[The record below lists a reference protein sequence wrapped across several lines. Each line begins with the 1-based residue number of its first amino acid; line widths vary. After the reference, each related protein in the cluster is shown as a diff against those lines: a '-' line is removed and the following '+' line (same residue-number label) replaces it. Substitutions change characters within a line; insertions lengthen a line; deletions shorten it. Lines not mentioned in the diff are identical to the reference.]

1 MEHPSSVMNGAAST
15 ALVVAA
21 LRAIETA
28 NSAPLFTDQ
37 FAARLVQAAHMPK
50 PLPTHPDQVREEN
63 RVLFQLAVDSAA
75 LRTRYLDDYL
85 TGSPAPQ
92 VVILAAGLDTRS
104 FRLDWPPGCK
114 VFELDR
120 APVMEFKQKALD
132 EIGAR
137 ASCDRRP
144 VAVDLRDDWE
154 AALLEAGFDPF
165 RPTAWLIEGLL
176 PYLPASAEEKLFDAV
191 HRLSAA
197 GSSIGVWALA
207 QDTQSAGAPD
217 RRLSAMYADFGI
229 DITDMANTEPR
240 RNIIEHL
247 PSLAWKVEENTMDD
261 LSKRYQRP
269 LPSSRRR
276 LTFFTAQ
283 NSF

>member
-1 MEHPSSVMNGAAST
+1 MEHPSAVMNGAAST

-28 NSAPLFTDQ
+28 NSAPLFTDH
-37 FAARLVQAAHMPK
+37 FAARLVHAAHMPR
-50 PLPTHPDQVREEN
+50 PLPTHPDQMGEEN
-63 RVLFQLAVDSAA
+63 RVHFQLAVDSAA

-104 FRLDWPPGCK
+104 FRLDWQPGCR

-120 APVMEFKQKALD
+120 APVLEFKQKALD
-132 EIGAR
+132 EIDAR
-137 ASCDRRP
+137 ATCDRRP

-154 AALLEAGFDPF
+154 AALADAGFDPS

-217 RRLSAMYADFGI
+217 RRLSTMYADFGI
-229 DITDMANTEPR
+229 DITHMANTEPR

-247 PSLAWKVEENTMDD
+247 PSLAWKVKENTMDD

-269 LPSSRRR
+269 LPSARRR

>member
-1 MEHPSSVMNGAAST
+1 
-15 ALVVAA
+15 
-21 LRAIETA
+21 
-28 NSAPLFTDQ
+28 
-37 FAARLVQAAHMPK
+37 MPR
-50 PLPTHPDQVREEN
+50 PLPTDLDQVGEDDRD
-63 RVLFQLAVDSAA
+63 LFELAVDGAA

-92 VVILAAGLDTRS
+92 VVILAAGLDTRA
-104 FRLDWPPGCK
+104 FRLDWLPDST

-120 APVMEFKQKALD
+120 APVLEFKQQVLD
-132 EIGAR
+132 QLDAWT
-137 ASCDRRP
+137 SCDRRP

-154 AALLEAGFDPF
+154 AALVEAGFDRS

-176 PYLPASAEEKLFDAV
+176 PYLPASAEEELFDTV

-197 GSSIGVWALA
+197 GSSIGVWAMA

-217 RRLSAMYADFGI
+217 RRLSSMYAAFGI
-229 DITDMANTEPR
+229 DIKDIANTEAR
-240 RNIIEHL
+240 RSIIEHL
-247 PSLAWKVEENTMDD
+247 PSLGWQVEENTMDD
-261 LSKRYQRP
+261 LSKRYQRS

-276 LTFFTAQ
+276 ITFFTAR

>member
-1 MEHPSSVMNGAAST
+1 MEHPSAVMNGAAST

-28 NSAPLFTDQ
+28 SSTPLFTDP
-37 FAARLVQAAHMPK
+37 FAARLVHAARMPR
-50 PLPTHPDQVREEN
+50 PLPTHPDQVGEEDKA
-63 RVLFQLAVDSAA
+63 LFQLAVDSAA

-85 TGSPAPQ
+85 MGSPAPQ
-92 VVILAAGLDTRS
+92 VVILAAGLDTRP
-104 FRLDWPPGCK
+104 FRLDWPPGCR
-114 VFELDR
+114 VFELDH
-120 APVMEFKQKALD
+120 ASVMEFKQKALD

-154 AALLEAGFDPF
+154 AALVEAGFDPTQ
-165 RPTAWLIEGLL
+165 PTAWLIEGLL

-197 GSSIGVWALA
+197 GSSIGVWATA
-207 QDTQSAGAPD
+207 QDTQTAGAPD
-217 RRLSAMYADFGI
+217 QRLSTMYATFGI

-240 RNIIEHL
+240 RSIIEYL
-247 PSLAWKVEENTMDD
+247 PSLAWKVEENTMAD